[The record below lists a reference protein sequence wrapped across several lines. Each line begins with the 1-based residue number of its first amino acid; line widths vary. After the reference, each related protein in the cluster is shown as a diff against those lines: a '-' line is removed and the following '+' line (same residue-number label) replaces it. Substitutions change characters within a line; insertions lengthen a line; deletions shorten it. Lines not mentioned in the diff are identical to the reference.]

1 MHLWLTSQR
10 VVARQTSPSVTP
22 TYAAN
27 GQSEAHCVQHCGG
40 DRAAVV
46 GVPDGVVGTE
56 KAPLIGAH
64 LAQVKGRQ
72 RQASCGRRD
81 QQEEQVKEE
90 GKCESVKIKCWEF
103 LKLSTCRLAGTSSQ
117 MC

>member
-1 MHLWLTSQR
+1 MTPAVDKSTCF
-10 VVARQTSPSVTP
+10 VARQISPAVTP

-27 GQSEAHCVQHCGG
+27 GQSEADRVQHCGG

-56 KAPLIGAH
+56 KAPLIGVH
-64 LAQVKGRQ
+64 FAQVKGGQ

-90 GKCESVKIKCWEF
+90 GKCHGRGSESVKMKC
-103 LKLSTCRLAGTSSQ
+103 
-117 MC
+117 

>member
-1 MHLWLTSQR
+1 M
-10 VVARQTSPSVTP
+10 TP

-27 GQSEAHCVQHCGG
+27 GQSEAHRVQHCGG
-40 DRAAVV
+40 DRAAVE

-64 LAQVKGRQ
+64 FAQVKGRQ

-90 GKCESVKIKCWEF
+90 GKCHGRGSESVMIKC
-103 LKLSTCRLAGTSSQ
+103 
-117 MC
+117 